1 MSHTDS
7 SEAVTQAKRRAL
19 DLPEQQLSRGLS
31 TDAPKPVATVAPA
44 PRTQLH
50 PRLSTHRAP
59 ARSAGAAGR
68 VAGIAGLYDLHET
81 IGRGHYAVVKAAT
94 YA

>member
-1 MSHTDS
+1 MSHIDS

-19 DLPEQQLSRGLS
+19 DLPEQQLPRGTT
-31 TDAPKPVATVAPA
+31 TDPPKPVATVAPA

-50 PRLSTHRAP
+50 PRVSTHRVP
-59 ARSAGAAGR
+59 ARSAASAGR
-68 VAGIAGLYDLHET
+68 VGGIAGLYDMHET